1 MFIKYF
7 IYSFVIG
14 FPIFFLFF
22 LLRREFIA
30 KYPNTTDKI
39 NGILG
44 SILIWGLISSI
55 FGWFGFLLIGFI
67 FTVSFISRTFNI

>member
-22 LLRREFIA
+22 LLRREFIV

-44 SILIWGLISSI
+44 SIFIWGLMSSI

-67 FTVSFISRTFNI
+67 FTVSFISKTFNV